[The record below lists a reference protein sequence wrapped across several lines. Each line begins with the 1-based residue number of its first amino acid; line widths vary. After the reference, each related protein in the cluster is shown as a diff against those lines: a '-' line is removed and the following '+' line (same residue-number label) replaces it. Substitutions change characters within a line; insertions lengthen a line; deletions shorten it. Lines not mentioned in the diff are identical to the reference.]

1 MSPDKE
7 AHANGQGDE
16 GSAAVRTLASTLR
29 AAGEPVIV
37 GPHACW
43 RPIGRF
49 SLQSMPGVLVVKPS
63 PEEVRAVLLRSGR
76 LVALYPSV
84 EAKAQPLVSFVAR
97 RHGHSPGRQQRQ
109 FRQKL
114 RLGQRFTA
122 VGPLSWQELE
132 GEGLAVNRAA
142 VAARRSNHHSW
153 CRPQRWLRFCRA
165 LAEDPRMTAWGSR
178 VEGRLAAF
186 LLLWQSDRTAHGL
199 ALQWDP
205 ALAWA
210 YPTHCLYDGVLDKL
224 FARGHIDAV
233 AVGRQMIPPRPD
245 LDRFKRHAGF
255 SPEPCAVRVVAHPWL
270 APWLRGRAPAAV
282 LRRIMEGASTGWPAL
297 APLEVLVRACEQ
309 APPS

>member
-84 EAKAQPLVSFVAR
+84 EAKGQPLVSFVAR

-142 VAARRSNHHSW
+142 VAARR
-153 CRPQRWLRFCRA
+153 
-165 LAEDPRMTAWGSR
+165 
-178 VEGRLAAF
+178 
-186 LLLWQSDRTAHGL
+186 
-199 ALQWDP
+199 
-205 ALAWA
+205 
-210 YPTHCLYDGVLDKL
+210 
-224 FARGHIDAV
+224 
-233 AVGRQMIPPRPD
+233 
-245 LDRFKRHAGF
+245 
-255 SPEPCAVRVVAHPWL
+255 
-270 APWLRGRAPAAV
+270 
-282 LRRIMEGASTGWPAL
+282 RR
-297 APLEVLVRACEQ
+297 
-309 APPS
+309 